1 MSTHDGQYYVRS
13 HWRNLPSA
21 ATPQWIIIHEQGVH
35 HKLKVLSGLRPIAW
49 STDLGEAKF
58 LLKRDAKRR
67 VMEMFGTIDWDGTNC
82 IELPNHERV
91 WLVRP

>member
-1 MSTHDGQYYVRS
+1 MNDTYWVKRHERHY
-13 HWRNLPSA
+13 PTA
-21 ATPQWIIIHEQGVH
+21 AIPQWILLHEQGIH

-67 VMEMFGTIDWDGTNC
+67 AEEMFGPLEWDGNMV
-82 IELPNHERV
+82 ELPNHERL